1 MLPAVRSGC
10 RAVVSWPR
18 VVRPVV
24 NAVSNHSG
32 ERLNPQR
39 RSDRIAGLGHNAAQ
53 HVRRFRSGPTDNHDG
68 ITLMTVSYGGQ
79 QAMELVFEAVQGPFA
94 HGLQPGAAVARFDSS
109 GGIIGRSPECQLVLD
124 DPERTVSRQHAGVR
138 RRGDQFVLDVLS
150 QVNPVLVNGQPHNQG
165 SSVALNDGD
174 ELAIGPFTLKLKVR
188 QPVVAKPE
196 PARDTA
202 PVTADGALDSQRALQ
217 LLSQGLGFPL
227 RASNSADAE
236 EKLRLYGEMLAEALE
251 GLRRLMLQRA
261 ESKSELVPANRTIMV
276 AADKNPIKHGAT
288 RQEMLTLLFS
298 SEAIAAGIVDPV
310 AAVRDA
316 MTDVRHHEEALLAGL
331 HGAVNGALK
340 RLSPDTMDKE
350 VSGGFLPALRKAALW
365 DHYCARHAELSASM
379 MKAGSTGI
387 WDDFK
392 LAYNDEAARQK
403 ARK

>member
-1 MLPAVRSGC
+1 MR
-10 RAVVSWPR
+10 R
-18 VVRPVV
+18 
-24 NAVSNHSG
+24 N
-32 ERLNPQR
+32 NPQFSPR
-39 RSDRIAGLGHNAAQ
+39 CLQ
-53 HVRRFRSGPTDNHDG
+53 PWPTDNQGG
-68 ITLMTVSYGGQ
+68 IDPVTVGNGGQ

-94 HGLQPGAAVARFDSS
+94 HGISAGAAVARFDSS

-124 DPERTVSRQHAGVR
+124 DPERTVSRQHAGIR
-138 RRGDQFVLDVLS
+138 RRGDQFVLEVLS
-150 QVNPVLVNGQPHNQG
+150 QVNPVLVNGEPHGQG
-165 SSVALNDGD
+165 SSVVLKDGD
-174 ELAIGPFTLKLKVR
+174 QLAIGPFAMKLNVR
-188 QPVVAKPE
+188 MPAVAKPE
-196 PARDTA
+196 LAREAAAPAGDSA
-202 PVTADGALDSQRALQ
+202 MLDSQRALQ

-227 RASNSADAE
+227 RANSAADAE

-261 ESKSELVPANRTIMV
+261 ESKSELVPANRTIVV
-276 AADKNPIKHGAT
+276 ATDKNPIKHGAT

-310 AAVRDA
+310 GAVRDA
-316 MTDVRHHEEALLAGL
+316 MTDVRHHEEAMLAGL

-365 DHYCARHAELSASM
+365 DHYSARHAELSASM

-392 LAYNDEAARQK
+392 QAYNDEAARQK